1 MIKKKPKVDLLEV
14 YNSSDKSD
22 LLNVKNLNK
31 KIIPEDWIIDEDGLF
46 DFSNDFTNI
55 DKDEQKQMESE
66 LNKKLENVKEE
77 TENNDE
83 PDFDWDDI

>member
-1 MIKKKPKVDLLEV
+1 
-14 YNSSDKSD
+14 
-22 LLNVKNLNK
+22 
-31 KIIPEDWIIDEDGLF
+31 
-46 DFSNDFTNI
+46 
-55 DKDEQKQMESE
+55 MESE